1 MADSFRWRLSGTR
14 DRLLEDLENCA
25 GENTKA
31 KALDQASRTY
41 LRLVG
46 GNIVEPG
53 PGLLEELLETADE
66 RGGLSAAEI
75 AEILST
81 QEIPVGFEPA
91 SWSIGDC

>member
-1 MADSFRWRLSGTR
+1 MPDSFRWRLSGTR
-14 DRLLEDLENCA
+14 DRLLEDLESCT
-25 GENTKA
+25 GEKTKA

-46 GNIVEPG
+46 ENMVEPG
-53 PGLLEELLETADE
+53 PGLLKELLEAADE

-81 QEIPVGFEPA
+81 KEVPMEFEPA
-91 SWSIGDC
+91 SWSIGDG